1 VRKNLANKGDV
12 MPNSVIVYKSRRD
25 QMMDEFWMS
34 EEGTNIIVG
43 GLIFLVI
50 FLLVAVN
57 KK

>member
-1 VRKNLANKGDV
+1 

>member
-1 VRKNLANKGDV
+1 MRKNLVNKGDV

-43 GLIFLVI
+43 GLILLII
-50 FLLVAVN
+50 FLLIVAN